1 MTKRGCGLVLVRARR
16 YGFLPLP
23 GTAAG
28 SPPRCANRSAPPAMS
43 LPDLRAPGTSE
54 IDPAAGTVNG
64 HRTRLVPRRAQ
75 RHQRPA
81 RRRAGRAL
89 RTTLICVVLVS
100 LAVAGTGTAVS
111 WLERTERERSAHESA
126 QTAATRFLDDYVAQD
141 GRVVRYDQGGDTV
154 SEGQAYAMLAAVV
167 IGDEERFRR
176 VWAWARANLQQEQ
189 APLMAWLWQDGK
201 IQDQQAA
208 SDADVDAAHA
218 LLLAAERFGDPGL
231 RTEALTIGRA
241 VLDQQTAVVGDEI
254 VLAAGPWAT
263 TAPVTVNPSYFAPRA
278 FSALA
283 AASGDPRWA
292 RLTTSS
298 QRIMADLTENGQR
311 LPPDWARIDADGTA
325 VAIPGPSGAEEP
337 GFGFDAARAPLR
349 YAMDC
354 DVDGRELAA
363 SMGNLLGDGGTVTHE
378 LDGTPRE
385 RYEHAAGFTARAA
398 VATAAG
404 SPERAEELLQAAE
417 ELERSQPTYYGS
429 ALVALTRGMVTSDT
443 LGACA
448 D

>member
-1 MTKRGCGLVLVRARR
+1 MNEVG
-16 YGFLPLP
+16 
-23 GTAAG
+23 
-28 SPPRCANRSAPPAMS
+28 
-43 LPDLRAPGTSE
+43 
-54 IDPAAGTVNG
+54 PAANTANG
-64 HRTRLVPRRAQ
+64 RQADPVPQRAQ
-75 RHQRPA
+75 RHRRPN
-81 RRRAGRAL
+81 RRRPGRALRRL

-111 WLERTERERSAHESA
+111 WLEKTQRERSARENA
-126 QTAATRFLDDYVAQD
+126 QTAAAQFLDDYVAQD
-141 GRVVRYDQGGDTV
+141 GRVIRHDQGGDTV

-189 APLMAWLWQDGK
+189 APLMAWLWQDGQIK
-201 IQDQQAA
+201 DQQAA

-218 LLLAAERFGDPGL
+218 LLLAAERFADPGL
-231 RTEALTIGRA
+231 RTEALTIGKA
-241 VLDQQTAVVGDEI
+241 VLEQQTAVVGDEI

-263 TAPVTVNPSYFAPRA
+263 AVPVTVNPSYFAPRA

-283 AASGDPRWA
+283 AASGDPQWT
-292 RLTTSS
+292 RLATSS

-311 LPPDWARIDADGTA
+311 LPPDWARIDPDGTA
-325 VAIPGPSGAEEP
+325 VAIPGPAGVEEP

-354 DVDGRELAA
+354 DVAGRELAA
-363 SMGNLLGDGGTVTHE
+363 SMGDLLGDGGTVTHK

-385 RYEHAAGFTARAA
+385 AYEHAAGFTARAA
-398 VATAAG
+398 VAAAAG
-404 SPERAEELLQAAE
+404 SPDRAEELLQAAE
-417 ELERSQPTYYGS
+417 ELERSRPTYYGS
-429 ALVALTRGMVTSDT
+429 ALVALTRGMVTSDV
-443 LGACA
+443 LGTCA